1 MNWRPI
7 PRAEGYEISEAGEVR
22 RPDGPLVPHYRLL
35 WGGRRVVMSAETPYR
50 MTFNRPFPAC
60 SSSAGLDEERLDAT
74 QHLAEKLR
82 RENDELRARFA
93 AFGIDI

>member
-1 MNWRPI
+1 M
-7 PRAEGYEISEAGEVR
+7 SEAGEVR
-22 RPDGPLVPHYRLL
+22 RPDGPLVPHYRIL
-35 WGGRRVVMSAETPYR
+35 WGGRRVVMSAETLYR

-60 SSSAGLDEERLDAT
+60 FPSAGIDDGRFDAA
-74 QHLAEKLR
+74 QRLAERLR